1 MRALFLSLWLTL
13 FCFVVEQLI
22 TCSGAAM
29 ATVDLEEAVREA
41 WVAQLRRTMLDQLG
55 WDEVPS
61 VLHTSTETPAEV
73 LEEYRILTT
82 LQSTQSRYLPV
93 PGAPAIFGLKSF
105 RGNISKVQSSCGK
118 CLM

>member
-1 MRALFLSLWLTL
+1 MLFISVWLTL
-13 FCFVVEQLI
+13 LCFVVEQLI
-22 TCSGAAM
+22 TCGGA
-29 ATVDLEEAVREA
+29 ATVDLEEVVREA

-105 RGNISKVQSSCGK
+105 RGNISKIQSSCGK
-118 CLM
+118 CLTQ